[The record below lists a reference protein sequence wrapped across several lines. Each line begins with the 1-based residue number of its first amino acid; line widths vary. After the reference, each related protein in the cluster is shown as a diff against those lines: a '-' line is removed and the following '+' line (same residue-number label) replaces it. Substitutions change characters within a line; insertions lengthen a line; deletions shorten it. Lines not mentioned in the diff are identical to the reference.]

1 MKRLESVKNDTVE
14 MEVIECDCGYHMG
27 VDASYIMQVGDF
39 VTICPSCKSTIS
51 TKKILNEDE
60 DETWTNN
67 EMTNNEIQFPRFIAE
82 AQMAGAF
89 TDEVLKDMATSMD
102 LEMQYVCDLMDR
114 ACDVWD
120 EVKNRNASDL

>member
-14 MEVIECDCGYHMG
+14 MEVIECDCGYHLG
-27 VDASYIMQVGDF
+27 VDASYLMQVGDF
-39 VTICPSCKSTIS
+39 ITICPSCKSTIN
-51 TKKILNEDE
+51 TKKILKEE
-60 DETWTNN
+60 EEETW
-67 EMTNNEIQFPRFIAE
+67 TNNEIQFPRFIAE

-102 LEMQYVCDLMDR
+102 LKMQYVCDLMDR

-120 EVKNRNASDL
+120 EVKNRDVRVD